1 MVLGESPTRLL
12 KTLRMLTGFRRGMNT
27 RVSQVLN
34 SPMNEKKMGQ
44 SVDEAARN
52 KKDSISRWHVGRII
66 VQTSVAIK
74 LVRFLL

>member
-1 MVLGESPTRLL
+1 MVLDESPTRLL
-12 KTLRMLTGFRRGMNT
+12 DTENADRVEERNK

-44 SVDEAARN
+44 SVNDAARN
-52 KKDSISRWHVGRII
+52 KKNSINRWHIARII
-66 VQTSVAIK
+66 IQTSVALQ